1 MLRIR
6 YFDRNES
13 REWKDAYL
21 VNTIS
26 DRQAGNGVRLLC
38 ARECS
43 GRSWGETEGL
53 EMFVIDSVNDVR
65 IARRMIPMLDL
76 EEAK

>member
-6 YFDRNES
+6 YYDRNES

-21 VNTIS
+21 VNTLS
-26 DRQAGNGVRLLC
+26 DRQSANGVRFLC
-38 ARECS
+38 ARQCS
-43 GRSWGETEGL
+43 DRSWGETEGMEL
-53 EMFVIDSVNDVR
+53 FVIDSLGDVR